1 MSIEWI
7 VGQRCLMK
15 RSHKKEG
22 YLWTS
27 IAQQFCRM
35 PPNCS
40 PFTGRHS
47 KWAEDPLSFPRVD
60 DLSFPSSIL
69 WSLVQ
74 RAQLR
79 ANYRPEHVRDSGSLN
94 ETDYLTDVPRN
105 GTKTKSSIHKSQQT
119 HTQLI
124 VLNVLDLHQP
134 HREDSGNAIKAS
146 VHMECSRLLPGFH
159 VICSWQSVDHPKW
172 P

>member
-1 MSIEWI
+1 MSSGWI
-7 VGQRCLMK
+7 VGQGCLMK

-35 PPNCS
+35 PPNCF

-94 ETDYLTDVPRN
+94 DTLLDWCVQKWHKNKIISPQKPTNTHATYRPKFSWPPPASPWRLWKRHQSICPHGVLQA
-105 GTKTKSSIHKSQQT
+105 SSWISYHLFMAKCGS
-119 HTQLI
+119 
-124 VLNVLDLHQP
+124 P
-134 HREDSGNAIKAS
+134 
-146 VHMECSRLLPGFH
+146 
-159 VICSWQSVDHPKW
+159 
-172 P
+172 